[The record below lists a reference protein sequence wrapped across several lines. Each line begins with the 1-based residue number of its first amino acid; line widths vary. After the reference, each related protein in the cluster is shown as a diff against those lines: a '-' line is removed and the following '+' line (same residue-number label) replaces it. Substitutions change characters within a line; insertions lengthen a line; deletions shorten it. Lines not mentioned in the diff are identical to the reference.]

1 MPAPQNPVYPPPPYY
16 MQPRRTRWWIPLTII
31 GIVVIAILALIL
43 SIMGIVG
50 TVLKKEPPVVK
61 ANSVL
66 YLNLGK
72 MISEAPSSSPF
83 SFIDE
88 GAKSTFFDVV
98 RAIRDAKLDP
108 KIKGIYYKATGC
120 AMGFAKTKELLEA
133 LDDFKKSGKF
143 IYAYIETGNEND
155 YIKALPADKI
165 FMPLE
170 GMMEMNGFGISG
182 MFLKGLFDKIGVDF
196 YVQQFEDYKSAG
208 ETFSRRKF
216 SDSARKNLRVIID
229 QRFKVFVDYIAKYR
243 KMEPKKIIAAL
254 SRGVYS
260 ADSLMAL
267 GFIDEAKSEQDVKEF
282 LKQKVF
288 GKTKADSSELTMKLV
303 QIDNYV
309 KSDRSEII
317 KQTIDTKNLVAIIYA
332 SGTIVSVG
340 QENPFASENMIVSS
354 KYVKMIKEARENK
367 KVKAIVLRIDS
378 PGGSVIASDDIYNEI
393 VKTKKV
399 KPVYASMSDVA
410 ASGGYYIAMACDTI
424 VAEPMTITGSIGVIS
439 MIPNFSGLMKKL
451 DITMDTLS
459 TGPAAQDLNAFYSY
473 SQQQR
478 NKLAGMM
485 EKTYRRFVDKV
496 AKARH
501 KTFDETRALAKGR
514 VWSGEDAQKIG
525 LVDVLGG
532 LQTTINIAK
541 KRIGIPENTKVA
553 IKEYPKKD
561 DQLAFI
567 KKILNM
573 IDDEEESVEAKNLLK
588 MNSNSTLM
596 DIYQALPFDLQ
607 RQFIYL
613 RTLMNVSQKEQV
625 MFASPLNFEIR

>member
-1 MPAPQNPVYPPPPYY
+1 
-16 MQPRRTRWWIPLTII
+16 
-31 GIVVIAILALIL
+31 
-43 SIMGIVG
+43 
-50 TVLKKEPPVVK
+50 
-61 ANSVL
+61 
-66 YLNLGK
+66 
-72 MISEAPSSSPF
+72 
-83 SFIDE
+83 
-88 GAKSTFFDVV
+88 
-98 RAIRDAKLDP
+98 
-108 KIKGIYYKATGC
+108 
-120 AMGFAKTKELLEA
+120 
-133 LDDFKKSGKF
+133 
-143 IYAYIETGNEND
+143 
-155 YIKALPADKI
+155 
-165 FMPLE
+165 
-170 GMMEMNGFGISG
+170 
-182 MFLKGLFDKIGVDF
+182 
-196 YVQQFEDYKSAG
+196 
-208 ETFSRRKF
+208 
-216 SDSARKNLRVIID
+216 
-229 QRFKVFVDYIAKYR
+229 
-243 KMEPKKIIAAL
+243 
-254 SRGVYS
+254 
-260 ADSLMAL
+260 
-267 GFIDEAKSEQDVKEF
+267 
-282 LKQKVF
+282 
-288 GKTKADSSELTMKLV
+288 
-303 QIDNYV
+303 
-309 KSDRSEII
+309 
-317 KQTIDTKNLVAIIYA
+317 
-332 SGTIVSVG
+332 
-340 QENPFASENMIVSS
+340 
-354 KYVKMIKEARENK
+354 
-367 KVKAIVLRIDS
+367 
-378 PGGSVIASDDIYNEI
+378 
-393 VKTKKV
+393 
-399 KPVYASMSDVA
+399 
-410 ASGGYYIAMACDTI
+410 
-424 VAEPMTITGSIGVIS
+424 MTITGSIGVIS